1 MARGGNIVVFGVPRG
16 GVVVAAEVAH
26 ALAAPLDVLVTRRI
40 YAPHDPGAAVGA
52 VAETGAVW
60 LNEAASQLDGAR
72 ASELSEPI
80 VTEAVEVEHQARR
93 YREGRSRLDVHGRI
107 VVLVDDGL
115 ITGATARAAIIALRT
130 LGAKRLV
137 LAVPLAEA
145 EGAEAIRP
153 AVDALVVAHEPAEL
167 GSLPRWY
174 EHFGIVSDGE
184 VIELLARAR
193 ADAAGAFE
201 AATA

>member
-1 MARGGNIVVFGVPRG
+1 MARGGEVLVFGVPRG
-16 GVVVAAEVAH
+16 GVVVAAEVAR
-26 ALAAPLDVLVTRRI
+26 ALDAPLDVLVTRRL
-40 YAPHDPGAAVGA
+40 YSPHNPSAALGA
-52 VAETGAVW
+52 VAETGAVF
-60 LNEAASQLDGAR
+60 LNEAMVRFAGVQP
-72 ASELSEPI
+72 SELTEPI
-80 VTEAVEVEHQARR
+80 MREALEVERQARR
-93 YREGRSRLDVHGRI
+93 YREGRSRLEVEGRI

-130 LGAKRLV
+130 LSPKRLV

-153 AVDALVVAHEPAEL
+153 AVDALVVTHQPPEL

-184 VIELLARAR
+184 VMEVLARGRR
-193 ADAAGAFE
+193 AAEAALDAALP
-201 AATA
+201 